1 MLEIWLLQCILNDTE
16 NNHYQAKPD
25 PCQAQLM
32 ELLLRSSDAQYTCSH
47 VHVHVCISVHN

>member
-47 VHVHVCISVHN
+47 VHVCISVHN